1 MLPQRRPS
9 AAPADGVTL
18 DEGMNRH
25 RRMTQRGLRGRRR
38 VHVYC
43 EGETAWGESGAGA
56 PAGASRADGVR
67 LTGRERWIVSELVKQ
82 RGAPNKVIAHA
93 LNISPNTLRN
103 HLASIYAKVGVRRR
117 VELVLYAMEHGLDAG
132 RDGGGGPAA
141 ASGGT
146 RPTHLE

>member
-1 MLPQRRPS
+1 MLPLVRLS
-9 AAPADGVTL
+9 AAPADAARL
-18 DEGMNRH
+18 DERMN
-25 RRMTQRGLRGRRR
+25 RRMTQRGQRGRRG
-38 VHVYC
+38 VDVYC
-43 EGETAWGESGAGA
+43 EGETAWGDGGGGTTAGA
-56 PAGASRADGVR
+56 TRADGIR

-132 RDGGGGPAA
+132 RDANAGNAATPRNVSGP
-141 ASGGT
+141 
-146 RPTHLE
+146 PHVE